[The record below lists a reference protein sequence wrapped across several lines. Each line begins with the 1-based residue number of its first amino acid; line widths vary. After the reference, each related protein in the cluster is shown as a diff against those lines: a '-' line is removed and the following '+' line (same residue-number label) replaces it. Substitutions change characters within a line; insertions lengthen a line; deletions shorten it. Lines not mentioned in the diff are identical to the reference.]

1 MCFYREINFLK
12 YVRFGNI
19 SRKTHG
25 WILSMNVCNEKRETL
40 RPPRSL
46 WHWTDAIKVKYRTF
60 LTKLGHGASLSFL
73 AATLSS
79 LHGGRDTP

>member
-1 MCFYREINFLK
+1 MCFCREINFLK

-25 WILSMNVCNEKRETL
+25 SILSMNVYNEKRETL